1 MLRNAETCIARQSGR
16 SIVGGESVRLL
27 ASVLYTLALGLFL
40 SNGVAWGDSVPVQ
53 NASFEDTSTSPLT
66 FPCAGPETC
75 LYNAGPIPGWVFT
88 GATGLFEP
96 SSAYFNLPLPDGNIL
111 AYTNAGSISQ
121 TLTGI
126 PLLPNSI
133 YTLSVDV
140 GRRKDVGPLDAS
152 YSISLD
158 AGSSFSCT
166 TGGPIGNAGSGA
178 FFDQI
183 LTCTT
188 GATVPSD
195 FLEIVLTGSGRQ
207 VDFDNVQLNVVSA
220 PEPSALVLMLTGLG
234 VVGLLFARSRRNRYL
249 QSASS

>member
-1 MLRNAETCIARQSGR
+1 
-16 SIVGGESVRLL
+16 VRLS
-27 ASVLYTLALGLFL
+27 ASVVCALTLCLFL
-40 SNGVAWGDSVPVQ
+40 SNGVAWGDSVHVQ
-53 NASFEDTSTSPLT
+53 NASFQDTSTSPLT
-66 FPCAGPETC
+66 SPCVGPETC
-75 LYNAGPIPGWVFT
+75 LYNASPIPGWVIT
-88 GATGLFEP
+88 GVTGLFEP
-96 SSAYFNLPLPDGNIL
+96 SSAYFNLPLPDSNIL
-111 AYTNAGSISQ
+111 AYTNGGSISQ
-121 TLTGI
+121 TLTGVT
-126 PLLPNSI
+126 LLPNSI

-140 GRRKDVGPLDAS
+140 GRRKDVGELVAS
-152 YSISLD
+152 YSISLA
-158 AGSSFSCT
+158 AGSGFSCT

-207 VDFDNVQLNVVSA
+207 VDFDNVRLNVVSA

-234 VVGLLFARSRRNRYL
+234 VVGLLFAHARRNRYL